1 MTRTKK
7 GGNCSTP
14 QPKPTP
20 VELIDDESEEDNHE
34 RKMSKRGLEGS
45 SAGSQKAAR
54 TQVSQSGSGGVPQGS
69 KAAAATQASSAKAPV
84 ATQAS
89 SVKAPAANTQAVAAT
104 GMKEH
109 RYCLQIYTEGASW
122 SSTADLDAWTV
133 IDVHHI
139 QVQND
144 MQSGLNMFFSSSD
157 FFTILPYGPHT
168 TRILDIDMCGVNVM
182 APGQSI
188 EWQYDRMFRLWYGNT
203 KKAFIIVK
211 LPMGN
216 PSIKPT
222 SWEIESKV
230 RDMFKVSWPK
240 ESSKP
245 CWLERSIPERNMEVW
260 KSLYEEKFDMYDRV
274 LNDNNDLKAEC
285 NLVKGKLFKR
295 NAVLQDIKKA
305 LECPQCM
312 SLFDA
317 DEHCMVSSCGHLL
330 CSACHA
336 KNTENNFVKCSQC
349 NGTNVTWFKFFGM
362 TSISEAV
369 HKIE

>member
-1 MTRTKK
+1 
-7 GGNCSTP
+7 
-14 QPKPTP
+14 
-20 VELIDDESEEDNHE
+20 
-34 RKMSKRGLEGS
+34 
-45 SAGSQKAAR
+45 
-54 TQVSQSGSGGVPQGS
+54 
-69 KAAAATQASSAKAPV
+69 
-84 ATQAS
+84 
-89 SVKAPAANTQAVAAT
+89 
-104 GMKEH
+104 MKEH

-285 NLVKGKLFKR
+285 NLVKNELFKR

-336 KNTENNFVKCSQC
+336 KNVENNFVKCSQC

-369 HKIE
+369 DKIE

>member
-7 GGNCSTP
+7 GGNCSTQ
-14 QPKPTP
+14 QPKSTQ

-34 RKMSKRGLEGS
+34 PKMSKRGLEGN

-54 TQVSQSGSGGVPQGS
+54 TQVPQKASVGVGGS
-69 KAAAATQASSAKAPV
+69 AAQAKAPV

-89 SVKAPAANTQAVAAT
+89 SMKAPAANTQAVAAK
-104 GMKEH
+104 GSKEY
-109 RYCLQIYTEGASW
+109 RYCLQIYTEGLSW

-144 MQSGLNMFFSSSD
+144 IQSGLNIFFSSSD
-157 FFTILPYGPHT
+157 FFTILPYGPHG
-168 TRILDIDMCGVNVM
+168 TRILDIDKCGANVM
-182 APGQSI
+182 APGQSM

-203 KKAFIIVK
+203 KKAFIVVK
-211 LPMGN
+211 MPMGN

-245 CWLERSIPERNMEVW
+245 CWLDRSIPERNIEFW
-260 KSLYEEKFDMYDRV
+260 KGLYEERIDMYDRV
-274 LNDNNDLKAEC
+274 LNDNTDLKVEC
-285 NLVKGKLFKR
+285 DLVKGELFKR
-295 NAVLQDIKKA
+295 NEVLHDIKKA

-317 DEHCMVSSCGHLL
+317 NEHCMVSSCGHLL
-330 CSACHA
+330 CLACHV
-336 KNTENNFVKCSQC
+336 KNVENNFVKCSQC
-349 NGTNVTWFKFFGM
+349 NGANVTWFKFFGM

-369 HKIE
+369 DKIE